1 MPDSELRHFL
11 STKSLQFSRW
21 SKDGVISEVALYVFS
36 DSWDSLG
43 HYLSWPEIPASVET
57 SQTNIQAQ
65 GRVSVRMTTK
75 QIFFFSLLSILC
87 ICILSVNSFPCHQ
100 YICTVFTRLHVYKA
114 SGTIWFIQDKPI
126 TWSVKF
132 HLCKTPKQLPKKQR
146 PPSLKWKI
154 FSVLLKHQKYYF
166 PEKSHDS
173 TGINGASK

>member
-1 MPDSELRHFL
+1 MFL
-11 STKSLQFSRW
+11 LEWLQNR
-21 SKDGVISEVALYVFS
+21 
-36 DSWDSLG
+36 
-43 HYLSWPEIPASVET
+43 
-57 SQTNIQAQ
+57 
-65 GRVSVRMTTK
+65 
-75 QIFFFSLLSILC
+75 FFFSLLSTLC

-100 YICTVFTRLHVYKA
+100 YICTVFTKLHVYKA

-132 HLCKTPKQLPKKQR
+132 YLCKTPKQLPKKQR

-173 TGINGASK
+173 TGINNYQVCIQITTHSWNLLKIIFQINFHNNISLWINLFWNSFLLK